1 MSAYNRHKEKSIS
14 GINFFAIGLT
24 SSISVITTD
33 VNGYIDTFD
42 DGSNFSFKQI
52 EADVDGMH
60 FTNEGK
66 NAKTGVLLNPK
77 MIVKLTVANQ
87 TTANELIK
95 SLNDIVSQGLTFI
108 YGDNNKNA
116 FLVGYPLDIIEADR
130 DIQTFDYSFDSG
142 ENIQEDGKQLIT
154 LTFSATNISNLLQF
168 DIINSTEIFSKVSTF
183 IDYV

>member
-1 MSAYNRHKEKSIS
+1 MSVYNRYKNKSIS
-14 GINFFAIGLT
+14 GISFFAISLT
-24 SSISVITTD
+24 SSINSVTLD
-33 VNGYIDTFD
+33 VNNQITLIDCD
-42 DGSNFSFKQI
+42 SQLFKQI
-52 EADVDGMH
+52 QADVDGLH

-77 MIVKLTVANQ
+77 MVVKLTVANQ
-87 TTANELIK
+87 IEANALIK

-154 LTFSATNISNLLQF
+154 LTFSATNISNILSF
-168 DIINSTEIFSKVSTF
+168 DSTNSNEILTNSS
-183 IDYV
+183 IYVEYV